1 MRALKSGGF
10 GALLLLAAALALV
23 PGCYAARWS
32 TVQPNAA
39 TLDALTNEWPW
50 QRIGD
55 INPWAGAAI
64 EKNARDPLIF
74 AVGIKGQR
82 LLGDPARRPRCC

>member
-1 MRALKSGGF
+1 MQKLPAVTAVRTLKSGGF

-55 INPWAGAAI
+55 INPLGWSSDRKKRAGSADL
-64 EKNARDPLIF
+64 RS
-74 AVGIKGQR
+74 
-82 LLGDPARRPRCC
+82 GDQGPTLTW

>member
-1 MRALKSGGF
+1 MQKPPAVTAVRALKSGGF

-64 EKNARDPLIF
+64 EKKRAGSADLRS
-74 AVGIKGQR
+74 
-82 LLGDPARRPRCC
+82 GDQGPTLTW